1 MSLTIVPTPLGNF
14 GDITLRARQ
23 ALADCTA
30 VIAEEHRPASTL
42 LKKIGL
48 EQKEIYLLNE
58 HSKKDDLQE
67 LLELCR
73 TANMT
78 LISDCGTPNFCD
90 PGAALI
96 KLLRQ
101 NNIDVNALPG
111 PSSLMTL
118 LSLTSERLDT
128 FVFQGFLPAD
138 REVRQ
143 TNLNQ
148 LKQEKRAQIIFETP
162 YRMAKLLE
170 ELAMHMPNRRAL
182 LGLDLTTDTQKIIEG
197 PLGQIAKQVEG
208 IKAEPVLL
216 IYAQK

>member
-1 MSLTIVPTPLGNF
+1 MSLTIVPTPLGHWS
-14 GDITLRARQ
+14 DITLRAKEI
-23 ALADCTA
+23 LGSCDA

-58 HSKKDDLQE
+58 HSKKEDLQE

-73 TANMT
+73 TQNVA

-90 PGAALI
+90 PGANLV

-101 NNIDVNALPG
+101 NNVPVKALPG
-111 PSSLMTL
+111 PSSLMML
-118 LSLTSERLDT
+118 VSLSSERVDQ

-138 REVRQ
+138 REVRSKVLQ
-143 TNLNQ
+143 TVA
-148 LKQEKRAQIIFETP
+148 QEKRAQIIFETP
-162 YRMAKLLE
+162 YRIHKLLE
-170 ELAMHMPNRRAL
+170 ELAVVMPKRKAL
-182 LGLDLTTDTQKIIEG
+182 LGLDFTLETEKVIEG
-197 PLGQIAKQVEG
+197 PLSQLAKDTEG

-216 IYAQK
+216 IYRQL